1 MQLPFVS
8 KTIEASAYVD
18 HVWYKSKQNAEFQT
32 DHRSNVYGSTT
43 KKNVALLQI
52 FFLNENKY
60 LNRFNSNSY

>member
-52 FFLNENKY
+52 FF
-60 LNRFNSNSY
+60 